1 MCSDLAN
8 TGLESGQL
16 NARSA
21 QGVGEMDPLGQS
33 AKVNDVQLS
42 RGVRGAEKAHEAQE
56 TQELRDSETYWLVLL
71 GGSCQYVDTDLSP
84 FN

>member
-16 NARSA
+16 NARGA

-42 RGVRGAEKAHEAQE
+42 RGVGEPRKPMKSRKRRSSGTAK
-56 TQELRDSETYWLVLL
+56 LI
-71 GGSCQYVDTDLSP
+71 G
-84 FN
+84 